1 MSEEKASGGCSCGKL
16 RYQISQPPK
25 VVAICHC
32 RSCQLAAGAES
43 VGWAVCASSAF
54 PWLTPEPK
62 YFKSSENVT
71 RSFCG
76 DCGTALS
83 YQANAD
89 YIDVTLASF
98 DKPEQFPP
106 KNEVWLKH
114 RISWNPANPNLKSFE
129 EAGS

>member
-1 MSEEKASGGCSCGKL
+1 MTEECASGGCSCGQL

-43 VGWAVCASSAF
+43 VGWAVCAMASF
-54 PWLTPEPK
+54 KWLGAEPK
-62 YFKSSENVT
+62 YYKSSEDVT

-76 DCGTALS
+76 NCGTALS
-83 YQANAD
+83 YQCNAEF
-89 YIDVTLASF
+89 IDVTLASL
-98 DKPEQFPP
+98 DNPEQFPP
-106 KNEVWLKH
+106 QNEVWLKH
-114 RISWNPANPNLKSFE
+114 RISWNPANPQLTSFE